1 MIEQLMLMIRQLTVS
16 QRIGVL
22 FGAVFTV
29 LLMVGLVVWA
39 GQPQMTSA
47 FTGVAT
53 KDASTITDALKTAG
67 IPYVLAD
74 GGATIQVPSSQ
85 LAAARIAAGSSG
97 YTGGAATGF
106 EIFDTKGFGASDF
119 DQQVT
124 YQRALEG
131 KLTNTILAYDGVGE
145 ATVSIVA
152 AKNGILSSNDQ
163 AATASVYVK
172 TKTGAQPSADLV
184 RGIVMTVSGAVA
196 GLSAQNVTVV
206 DAGGTVLAGPDSV
219 ASSAATIKGTAER
232 ELAGKAQ
239 SLLDS
244 VLGVGKSQVAV
255 TADLD
260 LDKVEKQI
268 TTVVP
273 INTQNYTPVAVND
286 QVEIYGGDTTGGTG
300 GIPGSYSNVPGLPVY
315 PTVPVASGSP
325 AASPAASA
333 DASPAASPGASP
345 SYVKRSSTVNFANSA
360 EVDKITAQPGT
371 VKRLSVA
378 VLVDATVAKDAQ
390 VLTDLQAEIE
400 AAVGAQT
407 ATVAQGGR
415 GDVVQVK
422 AFTFAAAAAALPT
435 SGPDLFG
442 MLGGILPTVGGVLLS
457 LALLILVWRNM
468 RALRGRA
475 EDMQLAAS
483 RLSMPA
489 LSAEAGGAGMQ
500 GAIAGGYQV
509 DYPQIPDSPQARIQE
524 RIRAVATDQPDDI
537 ANLVT
542 TWLREDERG
551 KRR

>member
-1 MIEQLMLMIRQLTVS
+1 MIDQLLMMIRQLTVS

-22 FGAVFTV
+22 FGAVFSV

-53 KDASTITDALKTAG
+53 RDAGTITDALKTAG
-67 IPYVLAD
+67 IPYALAD

-85 LAAARIAAGSSG
+85 LAAARVAAGSAG
-97 YTGGAATGF
+97 YTSGAATGF

-131 KLTNTILAYDGVGE
+131 KLTNTILALDGVGE
-145 ATVSIVA
+145 ATVSVVA
-152 AKNGILSSNDQ
+152 AKTGILSSNSQ

-172 TKTGAQPSADLV
+172 MKNGQQPGADLV
-184 RGIVMTVSGAVA
+184 QGIVMTVSGAVA

-206 DAGGTVLAGPDSV
+206 NANGIVLAGPDSV

-239 SLLDS
+239 ALLDS
-244 VLGVGKSQVAV
+244 VLGLGKSRVAV

-273 INTQNYTPVAVND
+273 INTQNYTPVSVND
-286 QVEIYGGDTTGGTG
+286 QYEIYGGDTTGGTSG
-300 GIPGSYSNVPGLPVY
+300 VPGSYSNVPGLPNY
-315 PTVPVASGSP
+315 PAVPIASGGPS
-325 AASPAASA
+325 ASPGASS
-333 DASPAASPGASP
+333 SPAASPG
-345 SYVKRSSTVNFANSA
+345 YVKRSSTVNFANSA

-378 VLVDATVAKDAQ
+378 VLVDASVAKDQA
-390 VLTDLQAEIE
+390 VLADLASEIE

-422 AFTFAAAAAALPT
+422 AFTFAAAAAALPAG
-435 SGPDLFG
+435 GPDLFAT
-442 MLGGILPTVGGVLLS
+442 LGGILPTVGGALLS
-457 LALLILVWRNM
+457 VALLFLVWRNM
-468 RALRGRA
+468 KALRGRA

-483 RLSMPA
+483 RLTMPA
-489 LSAEAGGAGMQ
+489 LSAEAGGAGGMQ
-500 GAIAGGYQV
+500 AALAGGYREAFE
-509 DYPQIPDSPQARIQE
+509 IPDSPQAKIQE
-524 RIRAVATDQPDDI
+524 RIRAVAEEKPDDI

>member
-1 MIEQLMLMIRQLTVS
+1 MIDQLLIMIRQLTVS

-22 FGAVFTV
+22 FGAVFSV

-39 GQPQMTSA
+39 GQPQMTNA

-53 KDASTITDALKTAG
+53 KDAGTITDALKTAG
-67 IPYVLAD
+67 IPYALAD

-85 LAAARIAAGSSG
+85 LAAARVAAGSAG
-97 YTGGAATGF
+97 YASGAATGF

-131 KLTNTILAYDGVGE
+131 KLTNTILALDGVGE

-152 AKNGILSSNDQ
+152 AKTGILSSNDQ

-172 TKTGAQPSADLV
+172 MKNGQQPGADLV
-184 RGIVMTVSGAVA
+184 QGIVMTVSGAVA

-206 DAGGTVLAGPDSV
+206 DANGTVLAGPDSV

-239 SLLDS
+239 ALLDS
-244 VLGVGKSQVAV
+244 VLGVGKSRVAV

-260 LDKVEKQI
+260 LNKVEKQI

-273 INTQNYTPVAVND
+273 INTQNYTPVSVND
-286 QVEIYGGDTTGGTG
+286 QYEIYGGDATGGSG
-300 GIPGSYSNVPGLPVY
+300 GVPGSYSNVPGLPNY
-315 PTVPVASGSP
+315 PTVPTASGSP
-325 AASPAASA
+325 S
-333 DASPAASPGASP
+333 ASPGASASAAP
-345 SYVKRSSTVNFANSA
+345 AASHGYVKRSSTVNFANSA

-378 VLVDATVAKDAQ
+378 VLVDASVAKDQA
-390 VLTDLQAEIE
+390 VLTDLASEIE

-422 AFTFAAAAAALPT
+422 AFTFAAAAASLPT
-435 SGPDLFG
+435 SGPDLFA

-457 LALLILVWRNM
+457 VALLFLVWRNM
-468 RALRGRA
+468 KALRGRA

-489 LSAEAGGAGMQ
+489 LSAEAGGAAGMQ
-500 GAIAGGYQV
+500 VALASGNRESFE
-509 DYPQIPDSPQARIQE
+509 IPDSPQAKIQE
-524 RIRAVATDQPDDI
+524 RIRAVAEDQPDDI

>member
-1 MIEQLMLMIRQLTVS
+1 MIDQLLMMIRQLTVS

-22 FGAVFTV
+22 FGAVFSV

-39 GQPQMTSA
+39 GQPQMTNA
-47 FTGVAT
+47 FTSIAT
-53 KDASTITDALKTAG
+53 RDAGTITDALKTAG
-67 IPYVLAD
+67 IPYALAD

-85 LAAARIAAGSSG
+85 LAAARVAAGSAG
-97 YTGGAATGF
+97 YTSGAATGF
-106 EIFDTKGFGASDF
+106 EIFDSKGFGASDF

-131 KLTNTILAYDGVGE
+131 KLTNTILALDGVGE

-152 AKNGILSSNDQ
+152 AKSGILSGNDQ

-172 TKTGAQPSADLV
+172 MKSGQQPGADLV
-184 RGIVMTVSGAVA
+184 QGIVMTVSGAVA

-206 DAGGTVLAGPDSV
+206 DADGTVLAGPDSV

-239 SLLDS
+239 ALLDS
-244 VLGVGKSQVAV
+244 VLGVGKSRVAV

-273 INTQNYTPVAVND
+273 ISSQNYTPVSVND
-286 QVEIYGGDTTGGTG
+286 QYEIYGGDTTGGSG
-300 GIPGSYSNVPGLPVY
+300 GVPGSYSNVPGLPNY
-315 PTVPVASGSP
+315 PTVPIASAGPS
-325 AASPAASA
+325 ASPGASA
-333 DASPAASPGASP
+333 SAAPAASPG
-345 SYVKRSSTVNFANSA
+345 YIKRSSTVNFANSA

-378 VLVDATVAKDAQ
+378 VLVDASVAKDQA
-390 VLTDLQAEIE
+390 VLTDLASEIE

-407 ATVAQGGR
+407 AAVAQGGR

-422 AFTFAAAAAALPT
+422 AFTFAAAAATLPAG
-435 SGPDLFG
+435 GPDLFA
-442 MLGGILPTVGGVLLS
+442 MLGGMLPTVGGVLLS
-457 LALLILVWRNM
+457 LALLFLVWRNM
-468 RALRGRA
+468 KALRGRA

-483 RLSMPA
+483 RLPMPA
-489 LSAEAGGAGMQ
+489 LSADAGGPGGMQ
-500 GAIAGGYQV
+500 AALAAGYRESFE
-509 DYPQIPDSPQARIQE
+509 IPDSPQAKIQE
-524 RIRAVATDQPDDI
+524 RIRAVAEDQPDDI

-542 TWLREDERG
+542 TWLREDEHG